1 MNVHQAYILWF
12 VQYHFVQEL
21 DHILG
26 QYTNYFEDPHPYVLR
41 LINDKQDTLRMRHGE
56 NEEKKASS
64 AVPGNKLFWWSF
76 TLNCH

>member
-56 NEEKKASS
+56 NEEKKL
-64 AVPGNKLFWWSF
+64 PLLFQETNFSGGPS
-76 TLNCH
+76 H